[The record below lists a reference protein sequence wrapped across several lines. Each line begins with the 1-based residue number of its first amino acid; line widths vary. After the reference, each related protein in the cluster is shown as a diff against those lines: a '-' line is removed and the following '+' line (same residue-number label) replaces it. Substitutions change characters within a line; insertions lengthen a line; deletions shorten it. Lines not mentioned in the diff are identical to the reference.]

1 MQRIKAPD
9 PEHEQAFQKLVDEYQ
24 LPLLRM
30 CILQLRDAEL
40 AKDAVQE
47 TFIKAY
53 RAMPEFRGESSL
65 RTWLMRIAINTC
77 RDMQRSWW
85 HRHVSTTPDEPILTT
100 EDVSDEAIAVTAAI
114 AKLPP
119 KLKET
124 VLLYYYQNM
133 QLSDIAQ
140 VLHISI
146 SSVSGR
152 LKRAR
157 NKLRTELKGVLFD
170 EEE

>member
-1 MQRIKAPD
+1 MKTPD
-9 PEHEQAFQKLVDEYQ
+9 PEPFTELVNTYQ

-30 CILQLRDAEL
+30 CCLRLGDAEL

-47 TFIKAY
+47 TFLKAY
-53 RAMPEFRGESSL
+53 KALPSFRGECSMQS
-65 RTWLMRIAINTC
+65 WLMRIAINTC

-85 HRHVSTTPDEPILTT
+85 HRHVNRNVIPE
-100 EDVSDEAIAVTAAI
+100 EMNAACEAVSDDAITVSQAIAA
-114 AKLPP
+114 LPVR
-119 KLKET
+119 LREV

-133 QLSDIAQ
+133 QLDEIAQ
-140 VLHISI
+140 ALTISP

-157 NKLRTELKGVLFD
+157 NKLRIALKGVYFD
-170 EEE
+170 E

>member
-1 MQRIKAPD
+1 MKTPD
-9 PEHEQAFQKLVDEYQ
+9 PAQFTDLVNTYQ

-30 CILQLRDAEL
+30 CCLRLGDAEL

-47 TFIKAY
+47 TFLKAY
-53 RAMPEFRGESSL
+53 KALPSFRGECSL
-65 RTWLMRIAINTC
+65 QSWLMRIAINTC

-85 HRHVSTTPDEPILTT
+85 HRHVNRNVIPEEMNAACDA
-100 EDVSDEAIAVTAAI
+100 VSDDAITVSQAIAALPV
-114 AKLPP
+114 KLQ
-119 KLKET
+119 EV

-133 QLSDIAQ
+133 QLDEIAQ
-140 VLHISI
+140 TLLISP

-157 NKLRTELKGVLFD
+157 NKLRIALKGVYFD
-170 EEE
+170 E

>member
-1 MQRIKAPD
+1 MKTSD
-9 PEHEQAFQKLVDEYQ
+9 PAQFTDLVNTYQ

-30 CILQLRDAEL
+30 CCLRLGDAEL

-47 TFIKAY
+47 TFLKAY
-53 RAMPEFRGESSL
+53 KALPSFRGECSL
-65 RTWLMRIAINTC
+65 QSWLMRIAINTC

-85 HRHVSTTPDEPILTT
+85 HRYVNRKVIPEEMNAACEP
-100 EDVSDEAIAVTAAI
+100 VSDDAITVSQAIAALPV
-114 AKLPP
+114 KLR
-119 KLKET
+119 EV

-133 QLSDIAQ
+133 QLDEIAQ
-140 VLHISI
+140 TLLISP

-157 NKLRTELKGVLFD
+157 NKLRIALKGVYFD
-170 EEE
+170 E

>member
-1 MQRIKAPD
+1 MKTPD
-9 PEHEQAFQKLVDEYQ
+9 PAQFTDLVNTYQ

-30 CILQLRDAEL
+30 CCLRLGDAEL

-47 TFIKAY
+47 TFLKAY
-53 RAMPEFRGESSL
+53 KALPSFRGECSL
-65 RTWLMRIAINTC
+65 QSWLMRIAINTC

-85 HRHVSTTPDEPILTT
+85 HRHVNRKVIPEEMNAAYEP
-100 EDVSDEAIAVTAAI
+100 VSDDAITVSQAIAALPV
-114 AKLPP
+114 KLR
-119 KLKET
+119 EV

-133 QLSDIAQ
+133 QLDEIAQ
-140 VLHISI
+140 TLLISP

-157 NKLRTELKGVLFD
+157 NKLRIALKGVYFD
-170 EEE
+170 E

>member
-1 MQRIKAPD
+1 MKTPD
-9 PEHEQAFQKLVDEYQ
+9 PAQFTDLVNTYQ

-30 CILQLRDAEL
+30 CCLRLGDAEL

-47 TFIKAY
+47 TFLKAY
-53 RAMPEFRGESSL
+53 KALPSFRGECSL
-65 RTWLMRIAINTC
+65 QSWLMRIAINTC

-85 HRHVSTTPDEPILTT
+85 HRHVNRKVIPEEMNAACEP
-100 EDVSDEAIAVTAAI
+100 VSDDAVSVSQAIAALPV
-114 AKLPP
+114 KLR
-119 KLKET
+119 EV

-133 QLSDIAQ
+133 QLDEIAQ
-140 VLHISI
+140 TLLISP

-157 NKLRTELKGVLFD
+157 NKLRIALKGVYFD
-170 EEE
+170 E

>member
-1 MQRIKAPD
+1 MKTPD
-9 PEHEQAFQKLVDEYQ
+9 PAQFTDLVNTYQ

-30 CILQLRDAEL
+30 CCLRLGDAEL

-47 TFIKAY
+47 TFLKAY
-53 RAMPEFRGESSL
+53 KALPSFRGECSL
-65 RTWLMRIAINTC
+65 QSWLMRIAINTC

-85 HRHVSTTPDEPILTT
+85 HRHVNRNVIPEEMNAACEP
-100 EDVSDEAIAVTAAI
+100 VSDDAITVSQAIAALPV
-114 AKLPP
+114 KLR
-119 KLKET
+119 EV

-133 QLSDIAQ
+133 QLDEIAQ
-140 VLHISI
+140 TLTISP

-157 NKLRTELKGVLFD
+157 NKLRIALKGVYFD
-170 EEE
+170 E

>member
-1 MQRIKAPD
+1 MKTPD
-9 PEHEQAFQKLVDEYQ
+9 PAQFTDLVNTYQ

-30 CILQLRDAEL
+30 CCLRLGDAEL

-47 TFIKAY
+47 TFLKAY
-53 RAMPEFRGESSL
+53 KALPSFRGECSL
-65 RTWLMRIAINTC
+65 QSWLMRIAINTC

-85 HRHVSTTPDEPILTT
+85 HRHVNRNVTPEEMNAACEP
-100 EDVSDEAIAVTAAI
+100 VSDDAVAVSQAIAALPV
-114 AKLPP
+114 KLR
-119 KLKET
+119 EV

-133 QLSDIAQ
+133 QLDDIART
-140 VLHISI
+140 LLISP

-157 NKLRTELKGVLFD
+157 NKLRIALKGVYFD
-170 EEE
+170 E

>member
-1 MQRIKAPD
+1 MKSPD
-9 PEHEQAFQKLVDEYQ
+9 PGQFTELVNTYQ

-30 CILQLRDAEL
+30 CCLRLGDAEL

-47 TFIKAY
+47 TFLKAY
-53 RAMPEFRGESSL
+53 KALPSFRGECSL
-65 RTWLMRIAINTC
+65 QSWLMRIAINTC

-85 HRHVSTTPDEPILTT
+85 HRHVNRKVIPEEMNAACEP
-100 EDVSDEAIAVTAAI
+100 VSDDAITVSQAIAALPV
-114 AKLPP
+114 KLR
-119 KLKET
+119 EV

-133 QLSDIAQ
+133 QLDEIAQ
-140 VLHISI
+140 TLTISP

-157 NKLRTELKGVLFD
+157 NKLRIALKGVYFD
-170 EEE
+170 E

>member
-9 PEHEQAFQKLVDEYQ
+9 SEKQFCELVESYQ

-30 CILQLRDAEL
+30 CTLQLRDADL
-40 AKDAVQE
+40 ARDAVQE

-53 RAMPEFRGESSL
+53 RALPDFRGECSQ

-85 HRHVSTTPDEPILTT
+85 HRHVCTMQ
-100 EDVSDEAIAVTAAI
+100 EDMVVETQGVNDDAIAVTDAI
-114 AKLPP
+114 SKLPP
-119 KLKET
+119 KLKEA

-133 QLSDIAQ
+133 QLDEMAE
-140 VLHISI
+140 VLHIHP

-157 NKLRTELKGVLFD
+157 NKLRAELKGVLFD

>member
-1 MQRIKAPD
+1 MKTPD
-9 PEHEQAFQKLVDEYQ
+9 PAQFTDLVNTYQ

-30 CILQLRDAEL
+30 CCLRLGDAEL

-47 TFIKAY
+47 TFLKAY
-53 RAMPEFRGESSL
+53 KALPSFRGECSL
-65 RTWLMRIAINTC
+65 QSWLMRIAINTC

-85 HRHVSTTPDEPILTT
+85 HRHVNRNVIPEEMNAACEP
-100 EDVSDEAIAVTAAI
+100 VSDDAITVSQAIAALPV
-114 AKLPP
+114 KLR
-119 KLKET
+119 EV

-133 QLSDIAQ
+133 QLDEIAQ
-140 VLHISI
+140 TLLISP

-157 NKLRTELKGVLFD
+157 NKLRIALKGVYFD
-170 EEE
+170 E

>member
-1 MQRIKAPD
+1 MQRINTPD
-9 PEHEQAFQKLVDEYQ
+9 PERFTELVNTYQ

-30 CILQLRDAEL
+30 CRLHLGDADL

-53 RAMPEFRGESSL
+53 KALPSFREECSL
-65 RTWLMRIAINTC
+65 QTWLMRIAINTC

-85 HRHVSTTPDEPILTT
+85 HRNINRAVTPEELNPSCQPF
-100 EDVSDEAIAVTAAI
+100 SDDAIAVNEAIARLPF
-114 AKLPP
+114 KLR
-119 KLKET
+119 EA

-133 QLSDIAQ
+133 QLDEAARA
-140 VLHISI
+140 LGISP

-157 NKLRTELKGVLFD
+157 ARLRDALKGVYFD
-170 EEE
+170 E